1 MPAPLVSVITVVY
14 NAERL
19 IERTIRSVAAQ
30 KGVTFEHIIMDGA
43 SKDGTLA
50 KIQSMMNTAMT
61 VYSEA
66 DSGIYDAMNK
76 AMNKASGSF
85 IIFMNA
91 GDEFYDDGALECAL
105 SGHENADF
113 IYGNTAVVD
122 EQGNVLGD
130 RRLQPPAQLNWRSL
144 QRGMCVSH
152 QSMLVRRSV
161 AEPYNLNYR
170 ISADID
176 WTIRMLKKSDHV
188 VNANGYIAKF
198 LEGGVS
204 SSRRKEGLKERFR
217 IMVKHYGWFTTVF
230 NHAVILMRFVWHR
243 ITRSSMT

>member
-43 SKDGTLA
+43 SKDHTLA
-50 KIQSMMNTAMT
+50 MIHAMSNSVLR
-61 VYSEA
+61 VYSES

-76 AMNKASGSF
+76 AMAKATGSF

-91 GDEFYDDGALECAL
+91 GDEFYDDSALVRAI
-105 SGHENADF
+105 SGNQDADF

-122 EQGNVLGD
+122 EKGNVLGD

-152 QSMLVRRSV
+152 QSMLVRSSV
-161 AEPYNLNYR
+161 AESYNLNYR

-176 WTIRMLKKSDHV
+176 WTIRMLKKSDHI

-198 LEGGVS
+198 LEGGLS

-230 NHAVILMRFVWHR
+230 NHAIILMRFVWHR